1 MKPRTPKL
9 HPAKP
14 EPLKLRLLGLVVA
27 LAAACAFG
35 APGRAA
41 EPIERRSAEPAEAR
55 VMAATERAATRPALA
70 ANERGDLALAPYYTV
85 TDQWVTGLHIVNTSD
100 RTQVVKVR
108 FRRAT
113 DAMGALD
120 FNLVMAPRDVYAGF
134 LSREVN
140 GAIVW
145 SSADTT
151 CTVPAAQSQRLT
163 MPAIYRADAETG
175 HIEIIAMGTPRDERQ
190 PIALAARHAPAAP
203 PARFGAPLD
212 CAAVR
217 SNFFADGAGTDG
229 AGTLSRTLKKGVE
242 NQSTTWQAPSA
253 AALSLPNAAVAIRA
267 GGRNVYEDSGNVL
280 KVSYFIRDNAA
291 GIEFGDNA
299 VHIRDFLARPAITNQ
314 QYSVLSGDLNGFS
327 FPDLNGGVPRSGAP
341 GDPEPVRR
349 ARFDAL
355 RAALGARAVLGGA
368 GFGQPSGSGLGELNG
383 SGFGEL
389 SRSGFG
395 ELNSAAFGVEMDW
408 VLTLPGQYLMLK
420 LPQYVASL
428 SGAGQPWAPTTASD
442 GAPMDNPLCPRRA
455 TAAGCDYRDQPLKLA
470 FEAYG
475 PERSNGRQA
484 STARPD
490 SASARGLWSTLLDR
504 FSGKRTP
511 APSPS
516 LASNSTMNG
525 TMSPAPTPSRRS
537 PPLSARVVLP
547 KATNVISFGGDPAA
561 GQRGVLGVSDA
572 HVSANPPYGWIRARV
587 TSADND
593 LRVCDWDFAHDLG
606 AGFGAVAGAALND
619 TLRCSPVTH
628 SDAPLIGFAAFRSRP
643 VAANP
648 AAAYGRIVEHSY
660 ERARAPG
667 QERALSKV
675 ALNAASAAPIRR
687 RFSAAR
693 PALAAPTNLR
703 LSWGDAQ
710 ATASWTGVRGASSYT
725 LYYSQSSLAG
735 VDNPATASGVT
746 RVADLSGASHTLT
759 GLSNDV
765 TYYVVVTARNASG
778 ESAPSTP
785 QASVTPQAPTSAPA
799 VPSGLRL
806 SAGDAQVRAGWP
818 ATAGARTY
826 TLYYSASSL
835 ADVANL
841 SRLTAA
847 QLAAAGITRVANL
860 TGLAHT
866 VTGLSN
872 GSRYFVAV
880 AAANASGQSAAS
892 SQASARPHAP
902 ATALAAPGDLDLV
915 VGDAR
920 VTATWTEVP
929 DARSYTL
936 YYARERFSTMN
947 TPPSDV
953 YRGLAGGTRVTGLT
967 GAAHTVTGLSNGATY
982 YVVVTSENA
991 AGEGVASS
999 EVSVT
1004 PQVPTNA
1011 PSAPSVR
1018 LVVAGNAQV
1027 TASWLLVDH
1036 ASTYTLYYSES
1047 SLAGVT
1053 VTQLATRAGVTR
1065 VANLSGAEHTVTGLS
1080 NGSLYYFVLTASN
1093 AIGQSAVSSQSS
1105 ATPSS
1110 EAPATPG
1117 GLSLAAG
1124 NTRVTATWNE
1134 VSGASTYTLYY
1145 SESSLA
1151 GVSDFTT
1158 RSDVTR
1164 VANIAGAAH
1173 TVPYLANGSP
1183 YYFVVTAANA
1193 IGESAPSG
1201 QVSATPQAPTAATAP
1216 EVFRDTLKDGGQGP
1230 EMVVLPAGYFRMG
1243 SPPGEVGRDS
1253 DEGPLRTVSLDRRLA
1268 MGRYEVTFA
1277 DYDRFAR
1284 AKAGVYRPKD
1294 QGWGRGMRPV
1304 INVSWNEA
1312 QVYAAWLSVQT
1323 GHTYRLPTEAEWEY
1337 AARAGTSTPY
1347 SWGDSIDHVE
1357 CSSPANFLGR
1367 RLILDTGIRDIWCD
1381 ASARRTLPIG
1391 GYAANPFG
1399 LYNMHG
1405 NVREWVEDCHGDYSA
1420 GPSDG
1425 SAVRTGAGG
1434 AACNRRVVRG
1444 GGWASLVVN
1453 NPSSSTPDARPL
1465 RSASRKP
1472 AQPVIRYGNNGGFR
1486 LVREVTTTAA
1496 PATPSGLSLAAGST
1510 RVTATW
1516 SPTRD
1521 ASRYTLYYSES
1532 SFAGVT
1538 DLTAA
1543 GITPVANIT
1552 ATSHTVSGLS
1562 NGTTYHFVVTASNAG
1577 GESAASSAGSATP
1590 QVPAPSAP
1598 SAPSLTPGNEQVAV
1612 SWATVSGA
1620 DRYTLYYSQSSITD
1634 VTASEVTAVPNLT
1647 ATSHTVRALTNG
1659 TTYYFAVRA
1668 RNAGGDS
1675 AVSSEAS
1682 ATPQVPTPGVPSG
1695 LSLTAGD
1702 AQVDAS
1708 WTAVSGASRY
1718 TLYYSLSSFTSLTA
1732 SEVTAVPN
1740 LTGTSHTVS
1749 GLTNGR
1755 RYYFRVTATNAGGE
1769 SAASGEVSAMPQV
1782 PAPGIP
1788 SGLRLEAGD
1797 TQVAATWSSVSG
1809 ATGYTLYYSSTE
1821 TLAGNLTRSDVT
1833 SVPVTGTSH
1842 TVSGLT
1848 NGTIYYFV
1856 LAATNAG
1863 GESAVSR
1870 EVSATPQV
1878 AAPDTPRE
1886 LKLTAGNAQVT
1897 ATWTASSRAATYTL
1911 YRSESSFEGVTDL
1924 TAAGIT
1930 RVENIIG
1937 TSQTVSELN
1946 NGTQYYFVVTAHN
1959 PGGRSA
1965 VSNQASA
1972 TPLAPPGTPTGLSLT
1987 AGDGRVTASWTAGT
2001 GVSTT
2006 YTLYYATSSFG
2017 VADPATKTGVVTVAN
2032 LTATSH
2038 TVSPLTNATTYY
2050 FAVRASN
2057 VGGQS
2062 AATPEASATPQAP
2075 PDTPTG
2081 LSATAGN
2088 GRVTASWNAS
2098 SRAASYTLYYS
2109 ELSITDISAS
2119 GVTKVENLSGTS
2131 RRVDGLINGRRYYFR
2146 VRASN
2151 VGGDSAVSNE
2161 ASATPLAPPGAPSDL
2176 SLSAGNARVTA
2187 NWMAGTG
2194 VSSTYTLYYSQSP
2207 ITSLTASGVTAVAN
2221 LTTTSHTVTPLTN
2234 GRTYYVR
2241 VRAVNVGGQSA
2252 LSTEASA
2259 TPQAP
2264 PDTPTGLSLSAG
2276 NGQVTANWTASN
2288 RAASYTLYYSQS
2300 SITDISASGV
2310 TKLENLSGTSH
2321 NVTGLTNGTLYYFK
2335 VRAVNVGG
2343 QSAVSNEMSATPL
2356 APPGAPGGLHLNAGN
2371 AQVTANWTAGTGVSS
2386 TYTLYYSQSPISSL
2400 TASGVTAVA
2409 NLTTTSRTV
2418 SELTNGRRY
2427 YFKVTAS
2434 NDPGGQGAASA
2445 QAFANPQLP
2454 FDDTLQNSTQS
2465 GPEMVALPT
2474 GSFSMGS
2481 PPGEANRDN
2490 DEGPVRTVTITRRI
2504 AMSRHEVTFADY
2516 DRFVAAR
2523 SGTREPGDQGW
2534 GRGTRP
2540 VIDVSQVEAKAY
2552 AAWLSE
2558 QTGKTYRLPSEAE
2571 WEYAARAGTTT
2582 AYAFG
2587 ASITC
2592 SQARYARFSSG
2603 SCDTNV
2609 AANRRTVA
2617 VGGFAANAFGLY
2629 DMHGNVSEWVEDCY
2643 VNTYNGAPTDGSA
2656 RSTDCRATTRV
2667 ITRGGD
2673 WSDPS
2678 RFLRSADR
2686 ISWSSPS
2693 SSRSNTHGFRLV
2705 QDLSPF
2711 APASLSL
2718 SAGNTQVTA
2727 SWTRAD
2733 GAIKYTL
2740 YYSQSSLAGVADLTE
2755 LTATELTTAGIT
2767 RVEDLTSA
2775 SHTVSG
2781 LNNGTLYYVVVTA
2794 SNAGGESGAS
2804 GEASATPQASAVATP
2819 GDLTLTP
2826 GNAQVVA
2833 SWTAIT
2839 GASGYTLYHSQS
2851 PITSLTAAG
2860 VTSIEV
2866 TGTTRTVAGLING
2879 TRYYFVVVSKYTGGP
2894 SAASSQESATPQ
2906 ITAPTGLGFT
2916 PGNRQVTVNWRA
2928 VANANGY
2935 NLYYSRSPNVDSRS
2949 GDPATIRDAQST
2961 VTRVPDITGTSSTV
2975 SGLTNGAT
2983 YYFIVKAK
2991 NASGGEGPASSE
3003 VSATP
3008 RIPAPTNLNLIA
3020 GNRQVT
3026 ASWGAVTH
3034 ANGYNLYYSTSA
3046 NIATNTSRAGVTKVE
3061 VTGTSRL
3068 LTDLTNGTRYYFIVK
3083 AKNASGGEGP
3093 ASGEQ
3098 FTTPATP
3105 TSAFEDSLLSGGKAP
3120 RMVVIPAGQFNR
3132 GSPNSESGREA
3143 NEGPVSSVRFEKSF
3157 AIGSYEVSFADWDRY
3172 VNSQT
3177 PRPHSP
3183 TAPTGWGR
3191 GKPVVLVSWNDVTAA
3206 TTGYLAWLS
3215 RQTGNDY
3222 RLPTEAEW
3230 EYATRAGTTTPYHF
3244 GTDITCS
3251 QANWGRDTTDVPPK
3265 SRICNEP
3272 ITLPDGRRRWTIK
3285 SPSDVNTGYTPNA
3298 WGLFHVHGN
3307 VSEFVQDCYFSNY
3320 RGAFNDGRPRR
3331 EPAAG
3336 CTAGRVLRGGS
3347 WILLKSHQRS
3357 AKRDAIPA
3365 GRRSNT
3371 VGFRV
3376 AQDLK

>member
-1 MKPRTPKL
+1 M
-9 HPAKP
+9 
-14 EPLKLRLLGLVVA
+14 
-27 LAAACAFG
+27 
-35 APGRAA
+35 
-41 EPIERRSAEPAEAR
+41 
-55 VMAATERAATRPALA
+55 
-70 ANERGDLALAPYYTV
+70 
-85 TDQWVTGLHIVNTSD
+85 
-100 RTQVVKVR
+100 
-108 FRRAT
+108 
-113 DAMGALD
+113 
-120 FNLVMAPRDVYAGF
+120 
-134 LSREVN
+134 
-140 GAIVW
+140 
-145 SSADTT
+145 
-151 CTVPAAQSQRLT
+151 
-163 MPAIYRADAETG
+163 
-175 HIEIIAMGTPRDERQ
+175 
-190 PIALAARHAPAAP
+190 
-203 PARFGAPLD
+203 
-212 CAAVR
+212 
-217 SNFFADGAGTDG
+217 
-229 AGTLSRTLKKGVE
+229 
-242 NQSTTWQAPSA
+242 
-253 AALSLPNAAVAIRA
+253 
-267 GGRNVYEDSGNVL
+267 L

-327 FPDLNGGVPRSGAP
+327 FPDLNGGVPRSSAP
-341 GDPEPVRR
+341 GGPGQAKPVKR

-355 RAALGARAVLGGA
+355 RAALGARAVLGGS
-368 GFGQPSGSGLGELNG
+368 GFGQHNGSGFGEHNG

-389 SRSGFG
+389 NPS
-395 ELNSAAFGVEMDW
+395 AFGVEMDW

-428 SGAGQPWAPTTASD
+428 SGAGQPWAPTTSSD
-442 GAPMDNPLCPRRA
+442 GAPIDNPLCPRGA
-455 TAAGCDYRDQPLKLA
+455 TAAGCDYRDQPLRLA

-475 PERSNGRQA
+475 PEQSQGRQA
-484 STARPD
+484 PTAAPD
-490 SASARGLWSTLLDR
+490 SAARRGLWSTLLDR
-504 FSGKRTP
+504 FSGRRKRP
-511 APSPS
+511 PS
-516 LASNSTMNG
+516 LASNSTMNS

-561 GQRGVLGVSDA
+561 GQRGVLGISDA
-572 HVSANPPYGWIRARV
+572 HVSATPPYGWVSARV
-587 TSADND
+587 KSADND

-606 AGFGAVAGAALND
+606 AGFGAAAGAALND

-628 SDAPLIGFAAFRSRP
+628 SDAPLIGFAAFRSRR

-660 ERARAPG
+660 ERARASAE
-667 QERALSKV
+667 QELALSKV
-675 ALNAASAAPIRR
+675 ALKAAPVAPIRR
-687 RFSAAR
+687 NSSPASAR
-693 PALAAPTNLR
+693 ALAAPANLL
-703 LSWGDAQ
+703 LSWGDTQ

-735 VDNPATASGVT
+735 VDNPATANGVT

-778 ESAPSTP
+778 ESAPST
-785 QASVTPQAPTSAPA
+785 QASVTPQAPSSAPA

-806 SAGDAQVRAGWP
+806 SAGDAQVRAGWAP
-818 ATAGARTY
+818 AAGARTY

-835 ADVANL
+835 ADVPNL

-866 VTGLSN
+866 VTALTN
-872 GSRYFVAV
+872 DRRYFFAV

-892 SQASARPHAP
+892 SQGSAIPHAP
-902 ATALAAPGDLDLV
+902 ATALAAPGDLRVV
-915 VGDAR
+915 VGNAR
-920 VTATWTEVP
+920 ATATWAGVP

-936 YYARERFSTMN
+936 YYARERFSTMSA
-947 TPPSDV
+947 PPSDV
-953 YRGLAGGTRVTGLT
+953 YRTLAGGTRVTGLS

-982 YVVVTSENA
+982 YVVVTAENA
-991 AGEGVASS
+991 AGEGVASD

-1004 PQVPTNA
+1004 PQVPT
-1011 PSAPSVR
+1011 SAPRAPAELR
-1018 LVVAGNAQV
+1018 LVAGNAQV
-1027 TASWLLVDH
+1027 TASWRLVDH

-1053 VTQLATRAGVTR
+1053 VTQLATREGVTR
-1065 VANLSGAEHTVTGLS
+1065 VPNLSGASHTVTGLS
-1080 NGSLYYFVLTASN
+1080 NATPYYFVLTASN

-1117 GLSLAAG
+1117 GLSLVAG

-1145 SESSLA
+1145 SAASLA

-1173 TVPYLANGSP
+1173 TVPYLSNGSP
-1183 YYFVVTAANA
+1183 YYFVVAAANA
-1193 IGESAPSG
+1193 IGESAPSA
-1201 QVSATPQAPTAATAP
+1201 QMSATPLAPTAATAP
-1216 EVFRDTLKDGGQGP
+1216 EIFRDALKDGGQGP

-1243 SPPGEVGRDS
+1243 SPSDEVGRDS
-1253 DEGPLRTVSLDRRLA
+1253 DEEPLRTVSLDRRVA

-1337 AARAGTSTPY
+1337 AARAGTSTKY
-1347 SWGDSIDHVE
+1347 SFDNVGLVF
-1357 CSSPANFLGR
+1357 CSQANYAGLQFFLATEVLVTPCGVN
-1367 RLILDTGIRDIWCD
+1367 
-1381 ASARRTLPIG
+1381 RTLPIG

-1405 NVREWVEDCHGDYSA
+1405 NVREWVEDCYASDYSA
-1420 GPSDG
+1420 APSDG

-1434 AACNRRVVRG
+1434 AACNSRVVRG
-1444 GGWASLVVN
+1444 GGWASYVN
-1453 NPSSSTPDARPL
+1453 DRGFGAGENPL
-1465 RSASRKP
+1465 RSADRKS
-1472 AQPVIRYGNNGGFR
+1472 AEPVIRYGSSGGFR
-1486 LVREVTTTAA
+1486 LVREVTTAA
-1496 PATPSGLSLAAGST
+1496 PATPSGLSLSAGST

-1516 SPTRD
+1516 QATRD

-1543 GITPVANIT
+1543 GITRVPNIT
-1552 ATSHTVSGLS
+1552 ATSHTVPGLN
-1562 NGTTYHFVVTASNAG
+1562 NGTTYYFVVTASNAG

-1612 SWATVSGA
+1612 SWTAVSGA
-1620 DRYTLYYSQSSITD
+1620 DSYTLYYSQSSISD
-1634 VTASEVTAVPNLT
+1634 VAAPEVTPVPNLT
-1647 ATSHTVRALTNG
+1647 ATSHTVRGLTNG

-1668 RNAGGDS
+1668 SNAGGDS

-1695 LSLTAGD
+1695 LSLTAGN

-1718 TLYYSLSSFTSLTA
+1718 TLYYSQSSFTDVTA

-1749 GLTNGR
+1749 ELTNGS
-1755 RYYFRVTATNAGGE
+1755 RYYFRITATNAGGE

-1782 PAPGIP
+1782 PAPGVP
-1788 SGLRLEAGD
+1788 SGLSLEAGD
-1797 TQVAATWSSVSG
+1797 AQVAATWTAVSG
-1809 ATGYTLYYSSTE
+1809 ATGYTLYYSSTPN
-1821 TLAGNLTRSDVT
+1821 LASDLTRSDIT
-1833 SVPVTGTSH
+1833 AVPVTGTAH
-1842 TVSGLT
+1842 TVTGLT

-1863 GESAVSR
+1863 GESAVSG

-1878 AAPDTPRE
+1878 AAPDTPTG
-1886 LKLTAGNAQVT
+1886 LSATAGNAQVT
-1897 ATWTASSRAATYTL
+1897 ATWNASNRAASYTL
-1911 YRSESSFEGVTDL
+1911 YRSESTFDGVTDL
-1924 TAAGIT
+1924 TAPGIT
-1930 RVENIIG
+1930 QVANITD
-1937 TSQTVSELN
+1937 TSYIVRNLN

-1965 VSNQASA
+1965 VSNQDSA
-1972 TPLAPPGTPTGLSLT
+1972 TPLAPPGAPTGLSLE
-1987 AGDGRVTASWTAGT
+1987 AGNGQVTASWTAGT
-2001 GVSTT
+2001 GVSSN
-2006 YTLYYATSSFG
+2006 YILYYATSSFG
-2017 VADPATKTGVVTVAN
+2017 GSDPATKTGVVTVAN

-2038 TVSPLTNATTYY
+2038 TVTGLTNATTYY
-2050 FAVRASN
+2050 FVVRASN

-2062 AATPEASATPQAP
+2062 AVSNEASATPQAP

-2088 GRVTASWNAS
+2088 GQVTASWTAS

-2109 ELSITDISAS
+2109 ESSITDVTAS
-2119 GVTKVENLSGTS
+2119 GVTAVANLTGTS
-2131 RRVDGLINGRRYYFR
+2131 RTVTGLTNGRRYYFK
-2146 VRASN
+2146 VTASN
-2151 VGGDSAVSNE
+2151 VGGQSAASTE
-2161 ASATPLAPPGAPSDL
+2161 ASATPLAPPGAPSGL
-2176 SLSAGNARVTA
+2176 LLKAGNGQVAAAWT
-2187 NWMAGTG
+2187 AGTG
-2194 VSSTYTLYYSQSP
+2194 VSSNFTLYYSQSP
-2207 ITSLTASGVTAVAN
+2207 ITSLTASGVTAVPN
-2221 LTTTSHTVTPLTN
+2221 IPVVTQVILDVISYRGFRTVTPLTN
-2234 GRTYYVR
+2234 GTTYYFR
-2241 VRAVNVGGQSA
+2241 VTASNAGGESA
-2252 LSTEASA
+2252 ASGEASA

-2264 PDTPTGLSLSAG
+2264 PDTPTGLSLTAG
-2276 NGQVTANWTASN
+2276 SGQVTASWTASS

-2300 SITDISASGV
+2300 SFTNLDASGV
-2310 TKLENLSGTSH
+2310 TKVENLSGTSH
-2321 NVTGLTNGTLYYFK
+2321 TVTGLTNGTTYYFRI
-2335 VRAVNVGG
+2335 RAVNVGG
-2343 QSAVSNEMSATPL
+2343 QSAVSNEVSTRPL
-2356 APPGAPGGLHLNAGN
+2356 APPGAPSGLHLNAGN

-2386 TYTLYYSQSPISSL
+2386 RYTLYYSQSPISSL

-2409 NLTTTSRTV
+2409 NLTGTSSTVTT
-2418 SELTNGRRY
+2418 LTNGRRY

-2454 FDDTLQNSTQS
+2454 FSDPLQNSTQN

-2481 PPGEANRDN
+2481 PSGEAGRSANEN
-2490 DEGPVRTVTITRRI
+2490 PPHTVTITRRI
-2504 AMSRHEVTFADY
+2504 AMSRYQVTFDDY
-2516 DRFVAAR
+2516 DRFADATSRTKPVDE
-2523 SGTREPGDQGW
+2523 TW
-2534 GRGTRP
+2534 GRTTRP
-2540 VIDVSQVEAKAY
+2540 VINVHQADAKAY
-2552 AAWLSE
+2552 ATWLSA
-2558 QTGKTYRLPSEAE
+2558 QTGKTYRLPTEAE
-2571 WEYAARAGTTT
+2571 WEYATRGGTSTRYSWGDAIGINRANCNG
-2582 AYAFG
+2582 
-2587 ASITC
+2587 C
-2592 SQARYARFSSG
+2592 G
-2603 SCDTNV
+2603 SEWDNKQTSP
-2609 AANRRTVA
+2609 
-2617 VGGFAANAFGLY
+2617 VGSFAANGFGLY
-2629 DMHGNVSEWVEDCY
+2629 DLHGNVYEWVEDCWHNNY
-2643 VNTYNGAPTDGSA
+2643 EGAPTDGSA
-2656 RSTDCRATTRV
+2656 WTTSCGSAGFV
-2667 ITRGGD
+2667 VVRGGS
-2673 WSDPS
+2673 WNYAPQS
-2678 RFLRSADR
+2678 LRSASR
-2686 ISWSSPS
+2686 FRLS
-2693 SSRSNTHGFRLV
+2693 SSNRDNGDNGFRLV

-2727 SWTRAD
+2727 SWARAD

-2740 YYSQSSLAGVADLTE
+2740 YYSQSSLAGIADLTE
-2755 LTATELTTAGIT
+2755 LTAAELTTAGIT
-2767 RVEDLTSA
+2767 RVEDLTAA

-2781 LNNGTLYYVVVTA
+2781 LTNGTLYYVVVTA
-2794 SNAGGESGAS
+2794 SNADGESGALS
-2804 GEASATPQASAVATP
+2804 EASATPQASAVATP
-2819 GDLTLTP
+2819 GGLTLTP
-2826 GNAQVVA
+2826 GNAQVAA

-2851 PITSLTAAG
+2851 PISDINVTGVTPVEVNTGTSHTVTSLTN
-2860 VTSIEV
+2860 
-2866 TGTTRTVAGLING
+2866 GTT
-2879 TRYYFVVVSKYTGGP
+2879 YYFVVVSKYTGGP

-2906 ITAPTGLGFT
+2906 IPAPGGLALT
-2916 PGNRQVTVNWRA
+2916 PGNRQVTVNWTA
-2928 VANANGY
+2928 VTNANGY

-2949 GDPATIRDAQST
+2949 GDVAIVRDAATT
-2961 VTRVPDITGTSSTV
+2961 VTLVPNITGTSSIVT
-2975 SGLTNGAT
+2975 GLTNGVT

-2991 NASGGEGPASSE
+2991 NAIGGEGPASNE
-3003 VSATP
+3003 LSATP
-3008 RIPAPTNLNLIA
+3008 QIPAPTNLNLTA

-3026 ASWGAVTH
+3026 ARWGAVTH
-3034 ANGYNLYYSTSA
+3034 ASGYNLYYSTSA
-3046 NIATNTSRAGVTKVE
+3046 NIATNTSRAGVTRVE

-3068 LTDLTNGTRYYFIVK
+3068 LTGLTNGTRYYVIVK

-3105 TSAFEDSLLSGGKAP
+3105 TTGAFEDSLLSGGKAP
-3120 RMVVIPAGQFNR
+3120 RMVVIPAGNFTR
-3132 GSPNSESGREA
+3132 GSPGTTGEA
-3143 NEGPVSSVRFEKSF
+3143 NEKPSHNVTFEKSF
-3157 AIGSYEVSFADWDRY
+3157 AIGSYEVSFADYNRY
-3172 VNSQT
+3172 VASQN
-3177 PRPHSP
+3177 PSYKP
-3183 TAPTGWGR
+3183 TAPTGWGQE
-3191 GKPVVLVSWNDVTAA
+3191 KPVVLVSWNDVTTA

-3215 RQTGNDY
+3215 RQTGNTY

-3230 EYATRAGTTTPYHF
+3230 EYATRAGTTSPYHF
-3244 GTDITCS
+3244 GDDINC
-3251 QANWGRDTTDVPPK
+3251 NLVYYGRDTRDAPPL
-3265 SRICNEP
+3265 SRECNRP
-3272 ITLPDGRRRWTIK
+3272 TINPDGGRTW
-3285 SPSDVNTGYTPNA
+3285 SPKIPLDVNSGTANA
-3298 WGLFHVHGN
+3298 WGLQHVHGN
-3307 VSEFVQDCYFSNY
+3307 VSEFVQDCYVGNY
-3320 RGAFNDGRPRR
+3320 TGAFRDGRARTICP
-3331 EPAAG
+3331 G
-3336 CTAGRVLRGGS
+3336 TTNKVLRGGS
-3347 WILLKSHQRS
+3347 WILQKSYQRS
-3357 AKRDAIPA
+3357 AKRA
-3365 GRRSNT
+3365 GIATGDSGRSNT

-3376 AQDLK
+3376 AQDLN